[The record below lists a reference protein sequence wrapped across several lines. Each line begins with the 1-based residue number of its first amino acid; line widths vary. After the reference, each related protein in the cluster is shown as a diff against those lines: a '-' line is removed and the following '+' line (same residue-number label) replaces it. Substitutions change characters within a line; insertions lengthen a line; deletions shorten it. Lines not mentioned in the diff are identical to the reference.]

1 MSLKKSSLAILLA
14 LLFFFVAS
22 AATNV
27 WLAIKSNDSLDNV
40 NKEIQVVLSI
50 IDPINHSRTLRVRV
64 MEYMKQ
70 AESGDTSGLAEKLD
84 SVKLALTKAD
94 GAFAAFNA
102 APRLADEAP
111 LVKNYDDAWL
121 AYRNQGLAPLID
133 AASAHDAAKFDA
145 LIPQI
150 SRLDRQYEIVLDQ
163 VLSVHQKYAKQ
174 LNDDARSHFASGLTI
189 IAAFA
194 ALFVVVI
201 IGVSV
206 LMKRFVFAPIN
217 LARAHCS
224 QIAAGQLT
232 EAVPQKAG
240 SNNEIDLLMGSM
252 EQMRLALLE
261 TISQVREACRT
272 VNYAS
277 QEIASGN
284 IDLASRTEQQASA
297 LTETAASM
305 EQLSA
310 TVANNTDNVYQAGKL
325 VQDAVNNAR
334 TGEAVTRE
342 VIETMNTI
350 AANSQ
355 RIEDITSVINSIAFQ
370 TNILAL
376 NAAVEAA
383 RAGTQGRGFAVVAT
397 EVRTLAQKSAV
408 AAKDIENL
416 IAQSVSSVKN
426 GSQLVNRSGEVIHAI
441 INSVNKVNALME
453 QISVASEEQSR
464 GIGQVG
470 QAVTEMDGVTQ
481 QNAALVQESA
491 AAAAA
496 LEDQASRL
504 KMAVSAFRLTSKTT
518 NTVSS
523 RSVYG
528 EAAPAPVTARTR
540 AAVTGQ
546 DENWETF

>member
-70 AESGDTSGLAEKLD
+70 VESGDTAGIAEKLD

-111 LVKNYDDAWL
+111 LVKDYDDAWL
-121 AYRNQGLAPLID
+121 AYRNQGLEPLIA

-174 LNDDARSHFASGLTI
+174 LNEDARSHFASGLII

-217 LARAHCS
+217 LAREHCS

-240 SNNEIDLLMGSM
+240 SNSEIDLLMGSM

-310 TVANNTDNVYQAGKL
+310 TVANNTDNVHQAGKL

-491 AAAAA
+491 AAAAS
-496 LEDQASRL
+496 LEEQAKHLTQSI
-504 KMAVSAFRLTSKTT
+504 SSFRLP
-518 NTVSS
+518 
-523 RSVYG
+523 
-528 EAAPAPVTARTR
+528 EPA
-540 AAVTGQ
+540 
-546 DENWETF
+546 

>member
-27 WLAIKSNDSLDNV
+27 LLAIKIHDSLDNV
-40 NKEIQVVLSI
+40 DKEIQVVLSI

-70 AESGDTSGLAEKLD
+70 AESGDTAGLAEKLD

-481 QNAALVQESA
+481 Q
-491 AAAAA
+491 
-496 LEDQASRL
+496 
-504 KMAVSAFRLTSKTT
+504 
-518 NTVSS
+518 
-523 RSVYG
+523 
-528 EAAPAPVTARTR
+528 
-540 AAVTGQ
+540 
-546 DENWETF
+546 

>member
-27 WLAIKSNDSLDNV
+27 LLAIKIHDSLDNV
-40 NKEIQVVLSI
+40 DKEIQVVLSI

-70 AESGDTSGLAEKLD
+70 AESGDTAGLAEKLD

-496 LEDQASRL
+496 REEQAKHQPPSLASIR
-504 KMAVSAFRLTSKTT
+504 RP
-518 NTVSS
+518 
-523 RSVYG
+523 
-528 EAAPAPVTARTR
+528 APA
-540 AAVTGQ
+540 
-546 DENWETF
+546 

>member
-27 WLAIKSNDSLDNV
+27 LLAIKIHDSLDNV
-40 NKEIQVVLSI
+40 DKEIQVVLSI

-70 AESGDTSGLAEKLD
+70 AESGDTAGLAEKLD

-383 RAGTQGRGFAVVAT
+383 RAGTQGRG
-397 EVRTLAQKSAV
+397 
-408 AAKDIENL
+408 
-416 IAQSVSSVKN
+416 
-426 GSQLVNRSGEVIHAI
+426 
-441 INSVNKVNALME
+441 
-453 QISVASEEQSR
+453 
-464 GIGQVG
+464 
-470 QAVTEMDGVTQ
+470 
-481 QNAALVQESA
+481 
-491 AAAAA
+491 
-496 LEDQASRL
+496 
-504 KMAVSAFRLTSKTT
+504 
-518 NTVSS
+518 
-523 RSVYG
+523 
-528 EAAPAPVTARTR
+528 
-540 AAVTGQ
+540 
-546 DENWETF
+546 

>member
-70 AESGDTSGLAEKLD
+70 AESGDTAGLAEKLD

>member
-27 WLAIKSNDSLDNV
+27 LLAIKIHDSLDNV
-40 NKEIQVVLSI
+40 DKEIQVVLSI

-70 AESGDTSGLAEKLD
+70 AESGDTAGLAEKLD

-355 RIEDITSVINSIAFQ
+355 RVMLPT
-370 TNILAL
+370 
-376 NAAVEAA
+376 
-383 RAGTQGRGFAVVAT
+383 
-397 EVRTLAQKSAV
+397 
-408 AAKDIENL
+408 
-416 IAQSVSSVKN
+416 
-426 GSQLVNRSGEVIHAI
+426 
-441 INSVNKVNALME
+441 
-453 QISVASEEQSR
+453 
-464 GIGQVG
+464 
-470 QAVTEMDGVTQ
+470 
-481 QNAALVQESA
+481 
-491 AAAAA
+491 
-496 LEDQASRL
+496 
-504 KMAVSAFRLTSKTT
+504 
-518 NTVSS
+518 
-523 RSVYG
+523 Y
-528 EAAPAPVTARTR
+528 
-540 AAVTGQ
+540 
-546 DENWETF
+546 